1 MRFQVRFQA
10 RLLFGLAVL
19 LGGIAGCSSS
29 RHGGSI
35 PGLDQSLAEAS
46 TQPTTFPSDYDHP
59 QRLGQSGDPF
69 RVSHPRID
77 HYVDRF
83 QTDLRGFFSGAL
95 LRSGKYVPRMM
106 SILEKEGVPT
116 ELVYLPLIE
125 SGYRTRAVS
134 PAGAVGPWQFIP
146 GTGRRYGLRIDRYVD
161 ERCDPVKSTRAAAR
175 YLRDLHDMF
184 GDWHLSLAAYNTG
197 EGRISRILES
207 GLAAD
212 YWEMSDNGYL
222 FRETE
227 EYVPEFLA
235 AVQIAE
241 HPEAHGFETP
251 EMETLEYDIVS
262 LKSSIQLTTIARLAG
277 APVDEI
283 KDLNPALHRGMV
295 PPEGYSVRLP
305 KGSKNSFQLALL
317 VYEDEMRELNAR
329 RALEARSRAA
339 ACHGKGKRCNAPSK
353 SVGVAT
359 PMLAS
364 AAQHPAKR
372 GAVAKHVVATK
383 QIAVKK
389 AAAPVV
395 ASAHKGKPAK
405 MVTAKK
411 APARAAAKA
420 VASRKPMPSTR
431 AAGKIA
437 AKRPAP
443 IVTASHKN
451 VRRVVD

>member
-1 MRFQVRFQA
+1 MRFRA
-10 RLLFGLAVL
+10 RSLFGLAVF
-19 LGGIAGCSSS
+19 LGGIAGCASS
-29 RHGGSI
+29 RHGDPI

-46 TQPTTFPSDYDHP
+46 ALPTTFPSDYTHP
-59 QRLGQSGDPF
+59 QTAGQAGDPF
-69 RVSHPRID
+69 RVSHPRVD
-77 HYVDRF
+77 NYVDRF

-106 SILEKEGVPT
+106 SILENEGVPT

-161 ERCDPVKSTRAAAR
+161 ERRDPVKSTHAAAR

-222 FRETE
+222 YRETE
-227 EYVPEFLA
+227 AYVPEFLA

-241 HPEAHGFETP
+241 NPEAHGFEIP
-251 EMETLEYDIVS
+251 EMETLEYDTVS
-262 LKSSIQLTTIARLAG
+262 LKSSIQLATIARLAG

-295 PPEGYSVRLP
+295 PPQGYSVRLP
-305 KGSKNSFQLALL
+305 KGSKDTFQLAML
-317 VYEDEMRELNAR
+317 VYEDEVRELAAR
-329 RALEARSRAA
+329 RNREAQARAA
-339 ACHGKGKRCNAPSK
+339 ACRGKGKRCNVGGK
-353 SVGVAT
+353 SGGGGKQVI
-359 PMLAS
+359 AS
-364 AAQHPAKR
+364 AASRPAKGPAAAKQVAR
-372 GAVAKHVVATK
+372 KKSAPKPIASARKGMAATTKTKTVKRAPAKAASKAVAARKPVPATRAVRK
-383 QIAVKK
+383 ATVKK
-389 AAAPVV
+389 A
-395 ASAHKGKPAK
+395 
-405 MVTAKK
+405 
-411 APARAAAKA
+411 
-420 VASRKPMPSTR
+420 
-431 AAGKIA
+431 
-437 AKRPAP
+437 AP
-443 IVTASHKN
+443 IVTASRRN
-451 VRRVVD
+451 ARRVVD